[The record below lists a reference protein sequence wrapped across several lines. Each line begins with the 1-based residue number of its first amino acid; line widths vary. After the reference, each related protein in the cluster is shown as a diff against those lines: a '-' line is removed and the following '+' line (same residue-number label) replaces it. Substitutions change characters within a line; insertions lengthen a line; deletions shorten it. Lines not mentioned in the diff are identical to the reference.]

1 MVVLNDQCYTAKYGY
16 SVCVCSSRHQR
27 CHSCRRTPPL
37 STRLFSTTRRQHS
50 SICTCRWLPCKI
62 STPPCPSSST
72 STPPS
77 SRDGVSPSSP
87 SASFH
92 CSNTS
97 SLMSLRP
104 TLQIGRAWTAPCGHG
119 SLAPSLTASLTPSM
133 RMTRPPMP
141 LGSP

>member
-1 MVVLNDQCYTAKYGY
+1 MINVIQLNMAT
-16 SVCVCSSRHQR
+16 VCVCVLVVTNAVTHAGE
-27 CHSCRRTPPL
+27 PPL